1 MDLAAPRHVE
11 SSWAR
16 NWTHITCIGRRILI
30 HCATRKVLDSFSLDL
45 SPDGAQ
51 TWHSLI
57 IPTLKLEASVSYI
70 LSSVQFSRSVVS
82 YSLQPHG
89 LQHTGLPCPS
99 QSPGACSNSCPLIR
113 WCHSTISS
121 SVIIPF
127 SACLQYFP
135 VSESFPTSQ
144 LFTSGGQTIGA
155 STSAS
160 DLPLNIQSWFPLGLT
175 GLISSMSK
183 GVSRVFSSIRV
194 WRHQFFGAQPF
205 LLSSSHI
212 CTWLLEKP

>member
-1 MDLAAPRHVE
+1 MIFLLFFNYDMNIPA
-11 SSWAR
+11 SS
-16 NWTHITCIGRRILI
+16 
-30 HCATRKVLDSFSLDL
+30 SL
-45 SPDGAQ
+45 
-51 TWHSLI
+51 H
-57 IPTLKLEASVSYI
+57 
-70 LSSVQFSRSVVS
+70 SVQFSNSVVS

-89 LQHTGLPCPS
+89 LQHTRLPCPS
-99 QSPGACSNSCPLIR
+99 QSPGAWSNSCPLIQ

-121 SVIIPF
+121 SVIILF

-135 VSESFPTSQ
+135 ASESFPSQ
-144 LFTSGGQTIGA
+144 LFTSGGQPIGA

-183 GVSRVFSSIRV
+183 GVSGVFSSIRV

-205 LLSSSHI
+205 LLSSSLI